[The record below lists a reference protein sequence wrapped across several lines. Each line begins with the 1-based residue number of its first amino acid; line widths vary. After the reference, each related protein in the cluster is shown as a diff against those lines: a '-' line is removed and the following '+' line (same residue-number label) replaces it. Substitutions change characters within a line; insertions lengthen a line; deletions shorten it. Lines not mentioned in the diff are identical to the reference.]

1 MSDLRPE
8 GVKVEI
14 GGQERKLLFTINAV
28 EQIQDKCN
36 LPLYDAMQYVVEAV
50 GGKTDKDTIHN
61 FKTIVMVLLNDEKDG
76 NLTEKEVGAM
86 LHMGNYRKVA
96 RTVLEAFGLHIPE
109 PDEDDEEDEDEDP
122 KAETGQ

>member
-8 GVKVEI
+8 GVKVEL

-36 LPLYDAMQYVVEAV
+36 LPLYDAMQYVANAV
-50 GGKTDKDTIHN
+50 GGNTDKETVHN
-61 FKTIVMVLLNDEKDG
+61 FKMIVMVLLNDENDG
-76 NLTEKEVGAM
+76 NFTEKEVGEM

-96 RTVLEAFGLHIPE
+96 RTVMEAFGLHIPD
-109 PDEDDEEDEDEDP
+109 PDEDTEEDEDEDP
-122 KAETGQ
+122 KVETGQ